1 MKRREGHS
9 PTPQEEIGAEPLRVP
24 FFPFI
29 CQDKEWCCSSFEQT
43 PLAWARPLPT
53 LCLTRPSRPCAA
65 RLFWTEQ
72 CWRIQHART
81 CVAQPGVRRIG
92 PRPELG
98 LLARVDR

>member
-43 PLAWARPLPT
+43 RWPGRVRYLPSALHDLPALAQHGYSGQSNAGGFNTHELV
-53 LCLTRPSRPCAA
+53 LHSRESDGSA
-65 RLFWTEQ
+65 
-72 CWRIQHART
+72 
-81 CVAQPGVRRIG
+81 PGRN
-92 PRPELG
+92 
-98 LLARVDR
+98 